1 MLLDE
6 ATASMDLGTE
16 ETIRKIIDEDFKSS
30 TMIIIAHR
38 ISTVMKCDRILVLDN
53 GEVAEFD
60 TPDNLRANPESLF
73 SKLTDDLLVDSN
85 SHPDINEK

>member
-6 ATASMDLGTE
+6 ATASMDLETE
-16 ETIRKIIDEDFKSS
+16 EIIRKIIDEDFKNS
-30 TMIIIAHR
+30 TMIIVAHR
-38 ISTVMKCDRILVLDN
+38 ISTVMKCDRILVLDH

-73 SKLTDDLLVDSN
+73 SKLTNDLLVDSN
-85 SHPDINEK
+85 SPPYI